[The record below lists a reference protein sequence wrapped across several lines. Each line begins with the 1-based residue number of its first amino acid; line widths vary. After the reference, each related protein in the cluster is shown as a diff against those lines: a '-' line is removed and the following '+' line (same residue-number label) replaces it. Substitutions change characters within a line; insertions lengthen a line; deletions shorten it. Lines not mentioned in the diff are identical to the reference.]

1 MSHKMEGKTSL
12 TVENNDCIEEALQ
25 EAMPSVTILKNEI
38 CNGIR
43 ERCDYVI
50 RQPGKHDI
58 GLKAKTDGTYAIKQY
73 NPGYGDAEKINKIMG
88 PVYTSYVKS
97 VIKKALKGTPQLKGM
112 KASAVKDAVITKD
125 GKEKKVKHIR
135 LTGGFTSGKKGKT
148 SGGWV

>member
-1 MSHKMEGKTSL
+1 MEGKTSL

-25 EAMPSVTILKNEI
+25 EAMPTATILKNEI

-50 RQPGKHDI
+50 RQAGKHDI
-58 GLKAKTDGTYAIKQY
+58 GLQAKPDGTYAVKQY
-73 NPGYGDAEKINKIMG
+73 NPGYGDAKKIQKIME

-97 VIKKALKGTPQLKGM
+97 VVKKALKGNAQLAGM
-112 KASAVKDAVITKD
+112 TINGDVKDAVIKKD

-135 LTGGFTSGKKGKT
+135 LTGGFTGGKKGKT